1 MDYQKIYDK
10 IIKNAKSQKRL
21 KGDDKHYE
29 GHHIIPKC
37 MGGQGSSS
45 NIDTQEIIDSTV
57 SAANHFNVSRKTIR
71 NWINKNYLIRWD
83 S

>member
-1 MDYQKIYDK
+1 MQSLKKGIK
-10 IIKNAKSQKRL
+10 SKFPSKNKKSII
-21 KGDDKHYE
+21 
-29 GHHIIPKC
+29 I
-37 MGGQGSSS
+37 
-45 NIDTQEIIDSTV
+45 IDTQEIIDSTV